1 MLEEGVEGLGV
12 SEREGGAGGSDT
24 GARGGE
30 IERMERERE
39 SGASDPL
46 LAAQAGN
53 KGGERIVQRVWAR
66 VRCRWTGWALEGQMG
81 LRWRLGRPVLSL
93 FSLSLI
99 FPLTE
104 KNWRDEKK
112 ERDRERISTRK

>member
-46 LAAQAGN
+46 LAAREGVT
-53 KGGERIVQRVWAR
+53 KEEEEGFEGD
-66 VRCRWTGWALEGQMG
+66 VRLAK
-81 LRWRLGRPVLSL
+81 V
-93 FSLSLI
+93 
-99 FPLTE
+99 
-104 KNWRDEKK
+104 
-112 ERDRERISTRK
+112 

>member
-1 MLEEGVEGLGV
+1 MQEREAHGRQKERPATFIVGGGVARVRRRRREPAGWSRGGGPATAGAVAPASSGQNWDEWCGALLEEGVEGLGV

-46 LAAQAGN
+46 LAADDPQ
-53 KGGERIVQRVWAR
+53 V
-66 VRCRWTGWALEGQMG
+66 
-81 LRWRLGRPVLSL
+81 
-93 FSLSLI
+93 
-99 FPLTE
+99 
-104 KNWRDEKK
+104 
-112 ERDRERISTRK
+112 